1 MYFAAF
7 GVRAIPS
14 ARDILVL
21 LRVLVVLDK
30 KVPLKFFIW
39 IGSTPAAKSEQP
51 KNPSK
56 TRIPCHPLGGFS

>member
-30 KVPLKFFIW
+30 KVPLKFFDLDW
-39 IGSTPAAKSEQP
+39 FDSSRKVRT
-51 KNPSK
+51 
-56 TRIPCHPLGGFS
+56 TRES